1 MCLAQEVIQ
10 MSTGGDRRPLPEQI
24 REQVENY
31 RREQQ
36 ERTDKARDDTDRII
50 RDVEDKLDD
59 WEPKR

>member
-1 MCLAQEVIQ
+1 

-31 RREQQ
+31 RREQE

-50 RDVEDKLDD
+50 RDVEDKLDE